1 MKKTTIVMGIAFVGL
16 LAGCSQNNPNS
27 SSQSVESSTEQSTT
41 TTTSSAV
48 SSTAASTTN
57 TADSTTNTAG
67 ELPSVTVEEAI
78 KVFQDKYPDAAITAL
93 ELDTT
98 FGNYFYK
105 IEGVDD
111 ANEYEMTVDAETKA
125 VSGERTEAL
134 DADEQNGVKK
144 AEDQLTITDLL
155 SLAEISDIAVKE
167 VGSGEATDWDLDKE
181 MDITYWEVKVQDGN
195 TQTNVKI
202 NAQTG
207 EVLETEIDD

>member
-1 MKKTTIVMGIAFVGL
+1 MKKSTIFMGLAAIGL
-16 LAGCSQNNPNS
+16 LAGCNQNEPSNA
-27 SSQSVESSTEQSTT
+27 EQSTASSSST
-41 TTTSSAV
+41 TMSSTVVSTTQSTSEGTATTSA
-48 SSTAASTTN
+48 
-57 TADSTTNTAG
+57 
-67 ELPSVTVEEAI
+67 LPSVSVEEAI
-78 KVFQDKYPDAAITAL
+78 QVFQDTYKDAVVTSL

-111 ANEYEMTVDAETKA
+111 NNEYELTVDAETKA
-125 VSGERTEAL
+125 VSEERKEAL

-155 SLAEISDIAVKE
+155 SLTEISDIAVKE
-167 VGSGEATDWDLDKE
+167 VGGGEAADWDLDKE
-181 MDITYWEVKVQDGN
+181 MNITYWEVKVKEGN
-195 TQTNVKI
+195 TQTKVKI